1 MRNLL
6 IAGASSL
13 LLTLGMSS
21 IPAPSF
27 AQAANIQE
35 ISRSTPRSR
44 VTFARGKSSTTI
56 TSADN
61 RIYVLK
67 AKAGQRLTLNVT
79 NLGAR
84 AGVVLY
90 NNKGKLV
97 KGFNGFNLGN
107 GQSFSYKLPSTGDY
121 YILGYGGPTYHLYE
135 FSVSIK

>member
-1 MRNLL
+1 MRSLL

-13 LLTLGMSS
+13 LLTLWMSS
-21 IPAPSF
+21 IPTPSF

-35 ISRSTPRSR
+35 ISKSVARSR

-56 TSADN
+56 NGAEN
-61 RIYVLK
+61 RIYVLG
-67 AKAGQRLTLNVT
+67 AKAGQKLTLKVT

-90 NNKGKLV
+90 NKNGKLV

-107 GQSFSYKLPSTGDY
+107 GQSFTYKLPSTGDY
-121 YILGYGGPTYHLYE
+121 YILGYAGPTYHSYE
-135 FSVSIK
+135 FTVSIK

>member
-1 MRNLL
+1 MRSLL

-27 AQAANIQE
+27 AQATNIQE
-35 ISRSTPRSR
+35 ISKSVPRSR
-44 VTFARGKSSTTI
+44 VVFARGKSSTVI
-56 TSADN
+56 NGADN

-67 AKAGQRLTLNVT
+67 ANAGQKLSLKVS

-90 NNKGKLV
+90 NKNGNIV
-97 KGFNGFNLGN
+97 KGFNGFSLGD
-107 GQSFSYKLPSTGDY
+107 GQSFTYKLPSTGDY
-121 YILGYGGPTYHLYE
+121 YILGYGGPTHHQYE

>member
-1 MRNLL
+1 MKSLL

-27 AQAANIQE
+27 AQSANIQG
-35 ISRSTPRSR
+35 ISSSVARSR
-44 VTFARGKSSTTI
+44 VTFAKGKSSTTI
-56 TSADN
+56 NGAEN
-61 RIYVLK
+61 RIYVLR
-67 AKAGQRLTLNVT
+67 ANAGQRLTLNVT

-97 KGFNGFNLGN
+97 KGFNGFNLDKGGN
-107 GQSFSYKLPSTGDY
+107 FTYKLPSTGDY
-121 YILGYGGPTYHLYE
+121 YILGYGGPTYHQYE

>member
-1 MRNLL
+1 MKSLL

-27 AQAANIQE
+27 AQSANIQG
-35 ISRSTPRSR
+35 ISSSVSRSR
-44 VTFARGKSSTTI
+44 VTFAKGKSSTTI
-56 TSADN
+56 NGAED
-61 RIYVLK
+61 RIYVLR

-90 NNKGKLV
+90 NSKGKLV
-97 KGFNGFNLGN
+97 KGFNGYALGN
-107 GQSFSYKLPSTGDY
+107 GKSFTYKLPSTGDY
-121 YILGYGGPTYHLYE
+121 YILGYGGPTYHVYD

>member
-1 MRNLL
+1 MRSLL

-27 AQAANIQE
+27 AQATNIQG
-35 ISRSTPRSR
+35 ISSSVARSR
-44 VTFARGKSSTTI
+44 VTFAKGKSSTTI
-56 TSADN
+56 NGAEN
-61 RIYVLK
+61 RIYVLR
-67 AKAGQRLTLNVT
+67 ANAGQKLTLNVT

-90 NNKGKLV
+90 NSKGKIV
-97 KGFNGFNLGN
+97 KGFNGYGLGD
-107 GQSFSYKLPSTGDY
+107 GQRFTYKLPSSGDY

-135 FSVSIK
+135 FTVSIK

>member
-1 MRNLL
+1 MRSLL
-6 IAGASSL
+6 IAGVSSF

-27 AQAANIQE
+27 AQATNIQE
-35 ISRSTPRSR
+35 ISQSVPRSR
-44 VTFARGKSSTTI
+44 VAFARGKTSTTI
-56 TSADN
+56 NGVEN
-61 RIYVLK
+61 RIYVLR

-90 NNKGKLV
+90 DNKGKLV
-97 KGFNGFNLGN
+97 KGFNGVNLGN
-107 GQSFSYKLPSTGDY
+107 GQSFSYKLPSNGDY
-121 YILGYGGPTYHLYE
+121 YILGYGGPTYHSYE